1 MPIESYLRNFQW
13 DFARYRFQGR
23 PLADII
29 GQIQG
34 VAAKVDEELKKLSQA
49 FTEKQQNFASLQRK
63 KSANMITADFE
74 DFLTPAEAKSIEIL
88 DSELLCT
95 LIVALPQSLENGRF
109 FFFYVFVF
117 FSFFFCIYVLSS

>member
-1 MPIESYLRNFQW
+1 MPIEGYLRNFQW

-23 PLADII
+23 PLTDII

-34 VAAKVDEELKKLSQA
+34 VAAKVDDELKKLSQG
-49 FTEKQQNFASLQRK
+49 FMEKQQNLSSLQRK

-88 DSELLCT
+88 DSELLST
-95 LIVALPQSLENGRF
+95 LIVAVPQSLENGE
-109 FFFYVFVF
+109 YN
-117 FSFFFCIYVLSS
+117 Y